1 MAFLSCKPTGLPL
14 IGCTLGFGTLLS
26 AQIIARV
33 GYDYVLIDMEHNP
46 LSAREA
52 GLMAHVVISASAGRC
67 KSIIRVPSHG
77 VEWIKWAL
85 DCGSHGILVP
95 MVTNRKEMEAIV
107 QRAVYPPVGQR
118 SFGPTMAAFADLDRE
133 ATSAKYFRET
143 SKDVA
148 VIPMIE
154 SVEGLENAEA
164 ICSVE
169 GVTAVFIGPVDLRLS
184 MGLPGGDGDEEDFLQ
199 ALQKVLKIGRALG
212 KSVGTFASDGEGC
225 RKRTA
230 EGFDFIMVSFPF
242 DILLD
247 VADISSGPW

>member
-1 MAFLSCKPTGLPL
+1 MAFLAGKPNAVPL

-52 GLMAHVVISASAGRC
+52 GLMVQVVTAASAGSC
-67 KSIIRVPSHG
+67 KSIIRIPSHG

-95 MVTNRKEMEAIV
+95 MVKNRDEMNAIV
-107 QRAVYPPVGQR
+107 QSSRYPPMGQR
-118 SFGPTMAAFADLDRE
+118 SFGPTMAAFADMDRD
-133 ATSAKYFRET
+133 ATTAKYYKET
-143 SKDVA
+143 SNDVA
-148 VIPMIE
+148 IIPMIE
-154 SVEGLENAEA
+154 SMEGLHNADA

-169 GVTAVFIGPVDLRLS
+169 AVTAAFIGPVDLRLS
-184 MGLPGGDGDEEDFLQ
+184 MGLIGGDGDEEIFLQ
-199 ALQKVLKIGRALG
+199 ALKKVLEIGRALG
-212 KSVGTFASDGEGC
+212 KPVGTFASNGEVC

-230 EGFDFIMVSFPF
+230 EGFDFILV
-242 DILLD
+242 
-247 VADISSGPW
+247 